1 MKTTLLSL
9 IILCF
14 SFSSVIAQK
23 QVLASDFVNPDIEV
37 TKLPSIAS
45 VSLLSTSSLS
55 SYAEGLIA
63 EDFVPYKVHF
73 VPTASTIHGS
83 TKLDR
88 DNLRAYLETTEA
100 EYVMAIRLMTLGT
113 KKNEAHFPVYLND
126 NPKDPRRISE
136 SSRHT
141 KSDNF
146 YSDLYPS
153 YQLTGR
159 KEAWETAKKVRV
171 QVTIV
176 EVATGTT
183 IWSGFSTYMKPK
195 KLEEHLPT
203 FFDEVATAIHNK
215 QLI

>member
-1 MKTTLLSL
+1 MKTILLSL
-9 IILCF
+9 FILFF
-14 SFSSVIAQK
+14 SLSSATAQK

-37 TKLPSIAS
+37 TRLPSIAS
-45 VSLLSTSSLS
+45 ISLLNTSSLS

-63 EDFVPYKVHF
+63 EDLVPYEVNF
-73 VPTASTIHGS
+73 IPTANTIHGS

-88 DNLRAYLETTEA
+88 DNLRAYLETTETA
-100 EYVMAIRLMTLGT
+100 YVMAIRLMSLGT

-159 KEAWETAKKVRV
+159 KEAWETAKKVRI
-171 QVTIV
+171 QITIV

-183 IWSGFSTYMKPK
+183 IWSGFSIYVKPK

-203 FFDEVATAIHNK
+203 FFDEVTTAIHNK